1 MASAAAAVVGMA
13 AVGVAIVGMDA
24 RVADDVVDVAAGAAV
39 RSARNNQD
47 RVNVDW
53 VADDA
58 LGKTAAMVAG
68 HFGDDSYG
76 DLSAAMAASSAT

>member
-1 MASAAAAVVGMA
+1 MASAAAAVVGVA
-13 AVGVAIVGMDA
+13 TVGVAIGGVDA
-24 RVADDVVDVAAGAAV
+24 RVADDVVDVAARTAV
-39 RSARNNQD
+39 RSARNNQN

-76 DLSAAMAASSAT
+76 DLNAAMAASAAA